1 MIINTGMRTDIPA
14 FYSEWLANRLKAGYV
29 CTRNP
34 YNPNRVT
41 KYSLS
46 PEVVDVIVFCTKN
59 PAPMLEYRM
68 LLEPWGQ
75 YWFVTITP
83 YGRDVEPNVP
93 AKEKVIEDFR
103 RLSKI
108 VGEDSMGWRYDPI
121 MVTEIYTVER
131 HLADFERMAEGLA
144 GATRT
149 CVISFIDL
157 YSKVQRNFPQAR
169 EVNKQDRLTLG
180 REMIRIAKKYDMTVR
195 TCAEGRELA
204 KYGADCSGC
213 MTQAVFENALHCRL
227 DVPKS
232 KSQRP
237 ECSCLLGK
245 DIGQYDTCG
254 HLCKYCYAN
263 SNIEAVRRNMVLHNP
278 LSPLLVGE
286 LQENDVV
293 HEAKQVGWRNGQ
305 LSLFDAGCFFK

>member
-1 MIINTGMRTDIPA
+1 MVCESAEGGICIYEKSLQSESGYKIQPVSGGGGPDRLLHQEPGSHAGIPEA
-14 FYSEWLANRLKAGYV
+14 SGGPRAILVR
-29 CTRNP
+29 
-34 YNPNRVT
+34 
-41 KYSLS
+41 
-46 PEVVDVIVFCTKN
+46 DH
-59 PAPMLEYRM
+59 
-68 LLEPWGQ
+68 
-75 YWFVTITP
+75 TP

-93 AKEKVIEDFR
+93 EKEKVTEDFR
-103 RLSKI
+103 RLSGI
-108 VGEDSMGWRYDPI
+108 VGPDSMGWRYDPV
-121 MVTEIYTVER
+121 MVTEVYTEER
-131 HLADFERMAEGLA
+131 HLADFERMAEELA

-169 EVNKQDRLTLG
+169 EVSQQDRLTLG

-195 TCAEGRELA
+195 TCAEGQELA

-227 DVPKS
+227 DVPKN

-254 HLCKYCYAN
+254 HLCRYCYAN
-263 SNIEAVRRNMVLHNP
+263 SNAGAVRRNMELHNP
-278 LSPLLVGE
+278 HSPLLVGE
-286 LQENDVV
+286 LREDNVV
-293 HEAKQVGWRNGQ
+293 HEAKQASWRNGQ
-305 LSLFDAGCFFK
+305 LSLFE